1 MDTKL
6 DHYFDSH
13 WAHIYKLQE
22 TTVNIILKVR
32 INKTISKDL
41 LLKSIRKIEKRIPYL
56 TGQLENNSDNNFYLR
71 KNENTRIKTLTKRI
85 SELEINTTMETLSPN
100 LRKKLNLEAGELL
113 NIYLYSSERESI
125 IELVCS
131 HLIGDA
137 TATLILLKE
146 ILSEIDGKEIENREA
161 KRLKFEETSNEF
173 TIKKE
178 DLYTIPLPENPSKE
192 KTWPRPDIEYKR
204 FFMDKDKF
212 HNIKSKL
219 IKNKINGTNNDF
231 FYYIAALLFSEKPE
245 AKPIFSTVQSF
256 RDKLKNQAKT
266 NLNTSV
272 AFKPIETDES
282 LANNPKKWIEDFH
295 KKRKSALE
303 KKEILELAI
312 FLRSLNISLE
322 KSSREQGKELL
333 FNLIPI
339 NAFAFNNIGKL
350 DDYIDN
356 YENFKVSDINY
367 QDGTPG
373 EFFRIYGFRERIY
386 FSPLF
391 YKNSIFKCDE
401 FWGKF
406 NDKMDEVL
414 SKMKT

>member
-1 MDTKL
+1 METQL

-13 WAHIYKLQE
+13 WAHVYKLQE

-32 INKTISKDL
+32 INKKISEHE

-56 TGQLENNSDNNFYLR
+56 TGRLEKNSDNHFFLR
-71 KNENTRIKTLTKRI
+71 KNENTRIKISTKKI
-85 SELEINTTMETLSPN
+85 SELEINTIMEALSPN
-100 LRKKLNLEAGELL
+100 LRKKLNLETGELL
-113 NIYLYSSERESI
+113 NIFLYHSDRESV
-125 IELVCS
+125 IELVFS

-146 ILSEIDGKEIENREA
+146 ILSEIDGKETEDRVE
-161 KRLKFEETSNEF
+161 KRLKFEETSDYF

-178 DLYTIPLPENPSKE
+178 DLYTIPIPENPSKE
-192 KTWPRPDIEYKR
+192 KTWPQPDIEYKR
-204 FFMDKDKF
+204 FFMSKDKF

-231 FYYIAALLFSEKPE
+231 FYYIAALLFTEKPE
-245 AKPIFSTVQSF
+245 PKPTFSTVQSF
-256 RDKLKNQAKT
+256 REKLENQAKT

-272 AFKPIETDES
+272 TFKPIETDES
-282 LANNPKKWIEDFH
+282 LTSNPKKWIEDFH

-303 KKEILELAI
+303 KKEIVELAI

-350 DDYIDN
+350 DAYIDG
-356 YENFKVSDINY
+356 YKNFKVNDINY

-401 FWGKF
+401 FWRKF
-406 NDKMDEVL
+406 NEKMDEVL
-414 SKMKT
+414 SKMQT